1 MEQAQSA
8 RLEII
13 GAEFLGVRSLCCQVT
28 LPHRRILIDPGLAL
42 GLVRHGLTPHP
53 LQIAVGR
60 RIREEIIQRL
70 RCATDLVFSHY
81 HGDHIPLVDANPY
94 QLSFKAL
101 PKSFCQLRCWAKSG
115 DKLSGAMRKR
125 FEDLA
130 KLLWGENL
138 QDAEGRT
145 EGELS
150 FSVAVP
156 YGERDSGLGS
166 VMMTRITMGRRI
178 FVHASDIQL
187 LDDATVDQLIAWRP
201 DIVLAAGPPLYLERL
216 SKAARK
222 IAWNNAVRLA
232 RNVDTLILDHHLMR
246 SNEGADWLQRI
257 SSIVGKRVYCA
268 ADYMRQPRRLLEAHR
283 VRLYE
288 QIPVPEGWH
297 DDYVASRVNP
307 DRLLD
312 SLRDRVYT

>member
-1 MEQAQSA
+1 VDQNQSV

-13 GAEFLGVRSLCCQVT
+13 GAESLGVRSLCCQVT

-42 GLVRHGLTPHP
+42 GLVRHGLPPHP

-60 RIREEIIQRL
+60 RIREVIIQRL
-70 RCATDLVFSHY
+70 RGATDLVFSHY

-101 PKSFCQLRCWAKSG
+101 PESFCQLPCWGKSG
-115 DKLSGAMRKR
+115 EELSGTTRKR

-130 KLLWGENL
+130 KLLGDNL

-145 EGELS
+145 DGELS
-150 FSVAVP
+150 FSIAVP
-156 YGERDSGLGS
+156 HGAKDNNSGS

-187 LDDATVDQLIAWRP
+187 LDEATVDRILAWRP
-201 DIVLAAGPPLYLERL
+201 DIVLAAGPPFYLERL

-222 IAWNNAVRLA
+222 VAWDNAVRLA
-232 RNVDTLILDHHLMR
+232 RQVDTLILDHHLMR
-246 SNEGADWLQRI
+246 SSEGPIGYSDFLQ
-257 SSIVGKRVYCA
+257 SSGKRSFAPPITWGSRGACW
-268 ADYMRQPRRLLEAHR
+268 RRTGCGCMQAIGSGLE
-283 VRLYE
+283 
-288 QIPVPEGWH
+288 I
-297 DDYVASRVNP
+297 
-307 DRLLD
+307 
-312 SLRDRVYT
+312 